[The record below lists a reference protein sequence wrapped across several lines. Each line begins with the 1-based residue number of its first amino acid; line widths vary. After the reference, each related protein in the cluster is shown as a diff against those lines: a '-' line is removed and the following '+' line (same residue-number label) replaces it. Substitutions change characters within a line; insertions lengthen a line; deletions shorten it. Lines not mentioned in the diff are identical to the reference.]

1 MSKNGLSLVVSFLL
15 LAFFLPKSSKRKVV
29 RTMFHESSAFSKIVT
44 YAVNGIGLVLLVFNS
59 AEIMTFLPPEVIAYA
74 LGIANILKRILTEG
88 PVAVLPPKA

>member
-1 MSKNGLSLVVSFLL
+1 
-15 LAFFLPKSSKRKVV
+15 
-29 RTMFHESSAFSKIVT
+29 MFHESSAFSKIVT

-59 AEIMTFLPPEVIAYA
+59 AEVMTFLPPEVIAYA